1 MPASFYAQ
9 PRDQN
14 RKDHHTPPSPTA
26 NLVQQSH
33 PERLAANPHEMR
45 PSPASL
51 YLNLLL
57 LESLMGAQG
66 QLNLWADRK
75 LVARI
80 IESIPSNGKD
90 YSSLK
95 CPRQRPD
102 ITQHIPPQLF
112 LVLNGHILQE
122 VYDKILHSVHRPL
135 PPQIEIIRLKWRAG
149 LERLTYNISMVSLN
163 KTLLFDP
170 LLNVA
175 NYGIIPAMESDVQ
188 ITLACTGKMT
198 GFAAFKLHLDIR
210 REFEGLRKIPRID
223 FVAQKYCLSKQR
235 FKKFHIKCDCRAQ
248 CQKLFPP
255 AYFSKAYRKKCNQR
269 CRRDLNS
276 KRGTSRYNYYFH
288 QNQRQHN

>member
-1 MPASFYAQ
+1 MHLSA
-9 PRDQN
+9 
-14 RKDHHTPPSPTA
+14 
-26 NLVQQSH
+26 V
-33 PERLAANPHEMR
+33 
-45 PSPASL
+45 SL
-51 YLNLLL
+51 YIHLLL
-57 LESLMGAQG
+57 LEVFMGAQG

-149 LERLTYNISMVSLN
+149 LERLTYNISMISLN

-223 FVAQKYCLSKQR
+223 FVAQKYCLSKRKSLLQLSHKMNER
-235 FKKFHIKCDCRAQ
+235 FRKFHIKCDCRAQ

-255 AYFSKAYRKKCNQR
+255 MYFTKTYRKKCNQR
-269 CRRDLNS
+269 CRRDLSS

-288 QNQRQHN
+288 QNQRQHVN

>member
-1 MPASFYAQ
+1 MQ
-9 PRDQN
+9 L
-14 RKDHHTPPSPTA
+14 TPTP
-26 NLVQQSH
+26 
-33 PERLAANPHEMR
+33 
-45 PSPASL
+45 L
-51 YLNLLL
+51 YFALLL
-57 LESLMGAQG
+57 VEFTTGVVG
-66 QLNLWADRK
+66 QLNLWADRR

-80 IESIPSNGKD
+80 IESIPPNGKD

-175 NYGIIPAMESDVQ
+175 NYGIVPAMESDVQ

-198 GFAAFKLHLDIR
+198 GFAPFKLYLDVR

-223 FVAQKYCLSKQR
+223 FVAQKYCLSK
-235 FKKFHIKCDCRAQ
+235 
-248 CQKLFPP
+248 
-255 AYFSKAYRKKCNQR
+255 
-269 CRRDLNS
+269 S
-276 KRGTSRYNYYFH
+276 KRFG
-288 QNQRQHN
+288 

>member
-1 MPASFYAQ
+1 MQIKSVCLCISF
-9 PRDQN
+9 
-14 RKDHHTPPSPTA
+14 
-26 NLVQQSH
+26 
-33 PERLAANPHEMR
+33 
-45 PSPASL
+45 
-51 YLNLLL
+51 LLL
-57 LESLMGAQG
+57 DSLITISG

-102 ITQHIPPQLF
+102 IIQHIPPQLF

-122 VYDKILHSVHRPL
+122 VYDKILHS
-135 PPQIEIIRLKWRAG
+135 
-149 LERLTYNISMVSLN
+149 LTYNISMISLN

-188 ITLACTGKMT
+188 ITLACTGKAT

-223 FVAQKYCLSKQR
+223 FIAQKYCLSKQK
-235 FKKFHIKCDCRAQ
+235 FKKLHIKCDCRAR
-248 CQKLFPP
+248 CQKLYPP
-255 AYFSKAYRKKCNQR
+255 TYYNKTYRKQCNQQ

-276 KRGTSRYNYYFH
+276 NRGAARYNYYLRRNQH
-288 QNQRQHN
+288 QQLS